1 MDEEEL
7 TLSLRRYGDISRASQ
22 HVSIETLY
30 TGFITIGGRPV
41 IPGSSIKGNVRA
53 RLELS
58 FRARNGRV
66 RACFA
71 RATPPLRV
79 KPKRGE
85 HGWRHY
91 AVWGNVLN
99 EDRGLPCD
107 LTRNSK
113 VCMLCDLFGAA
124 GLRGLICFGD
134 FVGDNVSLERLDL
147 EHGMKILAA
156 KPGSKFKGKITFM
169 NLKPEELGLL
179 LFGMGI
185 TNSRTGRK
193 LLLGRLKYRHKVD
206 DLEFGVITYSVDSL
220 EISHLS
226 ERLFDFGPG
235 ERISGDELDSLV
247 KRLIEEA
254 KRAYS
259 FGQELQLIDEVGII
273 EKIR

>member
-1 MDEEEL
+1 M
-7 TLSLRRYGDISRASQ
+7 
-22 HVSIETLY
+22 ETSY
-30 TGFITIGGRPV
+30 TGFMTISGKPV
-41 IPGSSIKGNVRA
+41 IPGSSVKGNVRA

-58 FRARNGRV
+58 FRARDGRV
-66 RACFA
+66 RACFI

-79 KPKRGE
+79 KPRRGK

-91 AVWGNVLN
+91 TVWGEVLN

-113 VCMLCDLFGAA
+113 VCMLCDLFGTA

-134 FVGDNVSLERLDL
+134 FIGDDVNLERLDL

-156 KPGSKFKGKITFM
+156 KPGSKFRGKITFM
-169 NLKPEELGLL
+169 NLNPEELGLL

-185 TNSRTGRK
+185 TTSRTGRK

-206 DLEFGVITYSVDSL
+206 DLEFGVVTYSVDSL

-226 ERLFDFGPG
+226 EGLFDFSPG

-247 KRLIEEA
+247 RRLIERA
-254 KRAYS
+254 KQVYS

-273 EKIR
+273 EKIG